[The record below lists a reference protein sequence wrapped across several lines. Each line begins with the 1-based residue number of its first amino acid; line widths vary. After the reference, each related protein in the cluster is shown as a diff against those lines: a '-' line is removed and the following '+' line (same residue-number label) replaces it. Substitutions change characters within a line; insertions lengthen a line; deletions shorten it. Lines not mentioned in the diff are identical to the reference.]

1 MCLGGIMAQLVT
13 HNAEV
18 DKATVVWNFLSS
30 ESERVKNCGGDSDT
44 TRYVNTH
51 ISRGDSGVVRHGGG
65 AIAAIDIGP
74 SQRQALP
81 HRGSLGSKVET
92 VGSEQACMRVT
103 AHMVALVVMMVEAA
117 IREDTEVTRTH
128 HLLHLG
134 RRRNQDR

>member
-13 HNAEV
+13 HDAEV

-30 ESERVKNCGGDSDT
+30 ELERVKNCGGDSDT

-51 ISRGDSGVVRHGGG
+51 ISRGDSAVVRHGGG

-81 HRGSLGSKVET
+81 HRSMHASDSTHGGSSCHDGRS
-92 VGSEQACMRVT
+92 S
-103 AHMVALVVMMVEAA
+103 H
-117 IREDTEVTRTH
+117 TRGHRGNSNTSSSSS
-128 HLLHLG
+128 G
-134 RRRNQDR
+134 QEEEPRSIMTNA